1 MRFLNSLRK
10 VTTMN
15 DAVSEPWLSIIG
27 IGERGLD
34 GLTNEAKIMIT
45 KAEVVIGGKRHLS
58 FLPESKQERI
68 SWPHPISALVDKISE
83 FKGRKTCVLAT
94 GDPMCFGI
102 GSTLSK
108 AFSVREMIILP
119 SPSALS
125 LTCARMGWQYKDVE
139 LITLHGRPLASIEAY
154 LQPLAKLVVLSN
166 DEHSPKEVAHLLQKR
181 GFGNSRITVWE
192 HMDGPLERCL
202 EGIAGSWD
210 EKPGAAFNTIAVEI
224 LSSPG
229 TIKRTRTPGLNDD
242 LFMNDGMLTK
252 KEIRAITLS
261 ALEPYPGGLLWDI
274 GAGSGSISIEWMRLS
289 ARSMAIAIEKN
300 PARASLIIENARQ
313 LGVPNLEVINDHAPE
328 CLKSLPRPNA
338 IFIGGGI
345 TKEAL
350 FDQCW
355 NSLQDGG
362 CLVSNVV
369 TVDGEGL
376 ILQKQK
382 QFGGSLTKIAIS
394 KLDPIG
400 KFRGWRPQMPVTQLK
415 ISKNLGESIP
425 NNEK

>member
-1 MRFLNSLRK
+1 
-10 VTTMN
+10 
-15 DAVSEPWLSIIG
+15 
-27 IGERGLD
+27 
-34 GLTNEAKIMIT
+34 
-45 KAEVVIGGKRHLS
+45 
-58 FLPESKQERI
+58 
-68 SWPHPISALVDKISE
+68 
-83 FKGRKTCVLAT
+83 
-94 GDPMCFGI
+94 
-102 GSTLSK
+102 
-108 AFSVREMIILP
+108 
-119 SPSALS
+119 
-125 LTCARMGWQYKDVE
+125 
-139 LITLHGRPLASIEAY
+139 
-154 LQPLAKLVVLSN
+154 
-166 DEHSPKEVAHLLQKR
+166 
-181 GFGNSRITVWE
+181 
-192 HMDGPLERCL
+192 
-202 EGIAGSWD
+202 
-210 EKPGAAFNTIAVEI
+210 
-224 LSSPG
+224 
-229 TIKRTRTPGLNDD
+229 
-242 LFMNDGMLTK
+242 
-252 KEIRAITLS
+252 
-261 ALEPYPGGLLWDI
+261 
-274 GAGSGSISIEWMRLS
+274 MRLS
-289 ARSMAIAIEKN
+289 ARSKAIAIEKN
-300 PARASLIIENARQ
+300 PARAALIIENARQ